1 MKKNQWIKL
10 AKRLG
15 KVICGSIIAGI
26 PTAIACTSIA
36 MPTARINPHL
46 SLFSQAPANPNT
58 IGNPQG
64 TPPTPIPATPP
75 LPEQQQP
82 PSAKVV
88 PVEGRVNVTL
98 VNQTYTNVTYQ
109 VIGDTQPR
117 TLAGRADITL
127 QNLKTPV
134 NITFQ
139 RPDRGLLRV
148 SPQPTEPGLL
158 QVNLT
163 ETTDLSTDRTA
174 MTIQVNGNVILN

>member
-1 MKKNQWIKL
+1 
-10 AKRLG
+10 
-15 KVICGSIIAGI
+15 
-26 PTAIACTSIA
+26 
-36 MPTARINPHL
+36 MPVPQINLRP
-46 SLFSQAPANPNT
+46 SLFSQAPSAPGST
-58 IGNPQG
+58 DIPIDIS
-64 TPPTPIPATPP
+64 PAAIPATPP

-88 PVEGRVNVTL
+88 PVDGRVNVRL
-98 VNQTYTNVTYQ
+98 MNQTYTSVTYQ

-117 TLAGRADITL
+117 TLGGRSDIML

-148 SPQPTEPGLL
+148 SPQPTEPGMLE
-158 QVNLT
+158 VTLT
-163 ETTDLSTDRTA
+163 ETTDLTTDRTA